1 MTLVAIGSVKGSPGA
16 TTAAVAFGACWPA
29 DRRVVVVEADPA
41 GGDVAA
47 RFGLA
52 PEPGLVSL
60 ASATRRS
67 ATPDALWAHTQELPG
82 RLAVVVG
89 PASAKQSR
97 AALAMLVPAV
107 IARWGELN
115 ADVLVDCGR
124 LDPSSP
130 CLDLLAQSDL
140 AIVVVRPGLAELHHL
155 ASRVADL
162 RSRCVLLTVVL
173 SGAGPY
179 GAGEVSDAVGA
190 EVVGVIPWD
199 PSGASLLAGT
209 PGSARGLGR
218 TPLMRAARQIVG
230 QLAQPISPPIATEAT
245 HATVASGNGAPS
257 PVVSR

>member
-67 ATPDALWAHTQELPG
+67 ASPDALWAHTQELPG

-89 PASAKQSR
+89 PASAKQAR

-107 IARWGELN
+107 TIRWGELS
-115 ADVLVDCGR
+115 AGVVVDCGR
-124 LDPSSP
+124 LDPGSP
-130 CLDLLAQSDL
+130 CLDLLAQADL
-140 AIVVVRPGLAELHHL
+140 AVVVVRPGLADLHHL

-162 RSRCVLLTVVL
+162 RSRCASLTVVL
-173 SGAGPY
+173 CGAGPY
-179 GAGEVSDAVGA
+179 GANEVSDAVGA

-199 PSGASLLAGT
+199 PSGAGLLGGT
-209 PGSARGLGR
+209 PGSARGLAR
-218 TPLMRAARQIVG
+218 TPLMRAARQIVA
-230 QLAQPISPPIATEAT
+230 QLAQPISAPTASEAT
-245 HATVASGNGAPS
+245 MATAASDNAAQSEAVS
-257 PVVSR
+257 P